1 MSYSAWLVIVDWC
14 VVVGNGVVVDFKLA
28 EYCQPGMRQEA

>member
-14 VVVGNGVVVDFKLA
+14 VVVGNGEVVDLKLA
-28 EYCQPGMRQEA
+28 EYRQLGIRQEA